1 MFAPKV
7 ARPQTTAAAR
17 HGDER
22 ARPPTK
28 LTLGRTDDPLER
40 EADRLA
46 DQVMRTSDAA
56 VRPRMRDAG
65 AARPGPATDLLSGPG
80 RALDR
85 PTRTFFEP
93 RFGFSLS
100 QVRLHADDQAARSAA
115 AIGARAF
122 AAGHHIGFAA
132 NQYEPATAPGRRL
145 LAHELAHVAQS
156 ANAPGAEMVV
166 RRTPA
171 DPVRYDTGTQTF
183 RPPAAGDTVASVKAD
198 IATKQAMKPDPDLG
212 PNVDVKGAAAGQPE
226 ELYVWNALL
235 QRGSRRNWGTEIQV
249 VTDIGPTPATPPDA
263 QAPVGKITIIIDK
276 KGSATAELLD
286 KGPVAVPAA
295 FADKDKAVA
304 ALKTDFGFASVD
316 DGTGAW
322 TPGDLNKVHAALSQL
337 SAADRA
343 ALSGVAL
350 VRDSTLT
357 DSAGKPRDGE
367 FRHSH
372 LATPGSAGTLSVAS
386 RDESLHLATSAFNA
400 DAKGFVGEKG
410 KEVLPSLR
418 VIVHEAGHAIETK
431 ALRDAEFATDTA
443 QAQSNNDNFAFAAE
457 QTSTGAAVTAAN
469 AEGKAAFASANS
481 YRGPIQTAA
490 RPFTRA
496 FQAALNAINTFAN
509 NTTGSRF
516 AALETTAT
524 KAIAARD
531 AAKAAL
537 PASHPALTDFAAAL
551 TAQDAWFAQAQVRA
565 TASLKLDAS
574 KADVV
579 VKTKAQ
585 AGASDATGKASKRL
599 AAFVAVVNANKI
611 QPLTKYA
618 KDNWPGTPDEFFAE
632 AYSLWQTNPAYL
644 NDNAPALKA
653 WFDAGNHLK

>member
-1 MFAPKV
+1 MFAARA
-7 ARPQTTAAAR
+7 ARPGTTVAA
-17 HGDER
+17 HLSGER
-22 ARPPTK
+22 GPTPTR
-28 LTLGRTDDPLER
+28 LALGRTDDPRER

-46 DQVMRTSDAA
+46 DQVMRAPGAD
-56 VRPRMRDAG
+56 VRSPKSEPGRAEVG
-65 AARPGPATDLLSGPG
+65 AATDLLSGAG
-80 RALDR
+80 QALDP
-85 PTRTFFEP
+85 PTRGFFEP

-100 QVRLHADDQAARSAA
+100 QVRIHADDRAARSAA

-122 AAGHHIGFAA
+122 AAGPHIGFAA
-132 NQYEPATAPGRRL
+132 DQYAPATASGRRL
-145 LAHELAHVAQS
+145 LAHELAHVAQAERSPGS
-156 ANAPGAEMVV
+156 ATVV
-166 RRTPA
+166 RRAPA
-171 DPVRYDTGTQTF
+171 LMYDTGTQTF
-183 RPPAAGDTVASVKAD
+183 RPPAATDTLVSVKAD
-198 IATKQAMKPDPDLG
+198 IAAKQAATPDPDLG
-212 PNVDVKGAAAGQPE
+212 PNVDVRGVATGQPE

-235 QRGSRRNWGTEIQV
+235 QRADRKNWGTEIQV
-249 VTDIGPTPATPPDA
+249 VTEIGPKPATPPGGS
-263 QAPVGKITIIIDK
+263 APVGQITITIDK
-276 KGSATAELLD
+276 TGNATAELLD

-295 FADKDKAVA
+295 FPDKDKVVA

-316 DGTGAW
+316 DGTAQW
-322 TPGDLNKVHAALSQL
+322 SPRELNKVHAALSML

-343 ALSGVAL
+343 GLAGVTL
-350 VRDSTLT
+350 VRDSTLR
-357 DSAGKPRDGE
+357 DKAGKPRDGE
-367 FRHSH
+367 FQQSHS
-372 LATPGSAGTLSVAS
+372 ATPGSAGTLSVANQ
-386 RDESLHLATSAFNA
+386 DASLHLATSAFDA
-400 DAKGFVGEKG
+400 DSKGFVGEKG

-481 YRGPIQTAA
+481 YRGPVQTAA

-509 NTTGSRF
+509 NTTGPRF

-537 PASHPALTDFAAAL
+537 PAGHPALTDFAAAL

-574 KADVV
+574 KADVTA
-579 VKTKAQ
+579 KTKTQ
-585 AGASDATGKASKRL
+585 AGVSDVTGKNSKRL

-632 AYSLWQTNPAYL
+632 AYSLWQTNPTYL